1 MKKILG
7 LLPLFLF
14 LFISLQAATLD
25 ETLESL
31 SGEAA
36 ESYVDPIVSAFGTNL
51 NGGWFHWAPED
62 KIFGFDV
69 ELGFIMMG
77 TMFPDE
83 DKNFSAT
90 GSFQFTAS
98 QADAIL
104 ANSGINS
111 GDFGYNELVEAITE
125 QEMIIDIH
133 GATIVGNEDDH
144 VMLEFPAQ
152 TLNVDVSGVTTSFDL
167 QGYSV
172 DSGVGGLLDG
182 VAALP
187 LVAPQLSIG
196 TVYGTKASFRYMP
209 TYEIPDVGD
218 FDYFG
223 FGIQHNPK
231 AWLKVPIPVDLCAS
245 FFTQSMKLGDYVEAN
260 SACYGINVSKT
271 FGMSFLSVTP
281 YAGFMLE
288 QSNMKFKYTYEIG
301 DINGV
306 PAEPLDVK
314 FDIDG
319 KNKSRLTLGTTFR
332 LGVFNINADYNIGKY
347 NSFTA
352 GFALGF

>member
-1 MKKILG
+1 MKKLV
-7 LLPLFLF
+7 LLLL
-14 LFISLQAATLD
+14 ISLSVFVGLQAATLD

-36 ESYVDPIVSAFGTNL
+36 ESYVSPIVSAFGSNL

-62 KIFGFDV
+62 KVFGLDV
-69 ELGFIMMG
+69 EFGLVFMAS
-77 TMFPDE
+77 MFPDD
-83 DKNFSAT
+83 DKEFEAN
-90 GSFQFTAS
+90 GSFQFTAT
-98 QADAIL
+98 QAGQIL
-104 ANSGINS
+104 ANTGIQP
-111 GDFGYNELVEAITE
+111 GDIGYNELVEAITE
-125 QEMIIDIH
+125 QEMNIDIH
-133 GATIVGNEDDH
+133 GATIIGEEDNH
-144 VMLEFPAQ
+144 VMLAFPAQ
-152 TLNVDVSGVTTSFDL
+152 TLNVDVNGILMPFDI
-167 QGYSV
+167 QGYDV

-182 VAALP
+182 VDMLP
-187 LVAPQLSIG
+187 LAAPQLSIG
-196 TVYGTKASFRYMP
+196 TIYGTKASFRYMP

-231 AWLKVPIPVDLCAS
+231 AWLKVPLPVDICAS
-245 FFTQSMKLGDYVEAN
+245 FYTQSMKLGDYVEAN
-260 SACYGINVSKT
+260 ATSYGVNVSKT

-281 YAGFMLE
+281 YAGFMME
-288 QSNMKFKYTYEIG
+288 SSNMKFTYTYEIG

-306 PAEPLDVK
+306 PAEPLNVK

-319 KNKSRLTLGTTFR
+319 QNKSRLTLGTTFR

-347 NSFTA
+347 NSLTA